1 LSWWNF
7 SLVPLSKIQEIKMS
21 DVVSELVTFLCTGL
35 GEGNTN
41 TDKLTRRMVLSNPDR
56 DYNQT
61 KIEIIEALREL
72 KDTGQIQI
80 ITTGW
85 ELGQEFFYICA
96 NRLEDD

>member
-1 LSWWNF
+1 
-7 SLVPLSKIQEIKMS
+7 MS
-21 DVVSELVTFLCTGL
+21 DLVSELVRFLCTGL

-41 TDKLTRRMVLSNPDR
+41 TDKLTKYMVLSDPGR

-61 KIEIIEALREL
+61 KIEIVEALREL
-72 KDTGQIQI
+72 KHSGQIQI

-96 NRLEDD
+96 NRLE